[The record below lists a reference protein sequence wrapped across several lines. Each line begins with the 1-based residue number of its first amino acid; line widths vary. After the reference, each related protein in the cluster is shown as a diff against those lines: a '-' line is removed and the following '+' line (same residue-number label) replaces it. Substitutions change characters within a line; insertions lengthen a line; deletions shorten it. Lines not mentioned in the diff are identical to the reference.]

1 MFTSYFYL
9 FFSHCYVYNHAYIY
23 IATNGTDLD
32 QDGDDAIFLTSTQES
47 TERPSDADLS
57 ELLPDGNQDLSTG
70 VPQMDLPLTDC
81 ECEATLRRTT
91 DETFTRR
98 ESHICELG
106 FPDVPFD
113 DIQYPVST
121 DREADTVPEVSSLSD
136 DHSQTYLLKPCIN
149 DASLTNHPLSFSSS
163 ETLLKRLSSD
173 YGELPGTGDGL
184 SQTSLLKP
192 CINDASLIN
201 YPLTISSSDTFLKR
215 HTTDTQ
221 TETYLKRPFSGPSCE
236 GIDSQ
241 TVLKRRK
248 RKCRRFK
255 RRHQYG
261 KYKHDEKSVVN
272 LSSIDLST
280 EQKIV
285 LGLGPKFC
293 PTPKTINKP
302 TLLCDVA
309 EGCRKVR
316 LKEFFHGKETE
327 TEAPRF
333 YKPTGWTPPLG
344 RDVAVDA
351 YCASVINNTTHHAH
365 TGRVL
370 NNLDQPLRIALIQL
384 RQLVIDRV
392 IRISRA
398 DKGGAVV
405 VQSVD
410 SYVCEAHRQLG
421 NDMHYTILTSDPTV
435 KVAKK
440 SNAIVNKLCESD
452 HISEK
457 TKEWATLNPNLVRP
471 QQFYHLPKIH
481 KTLVNPPGRP
491 IVSGSGGPTEH
502 LSKLVASWLQDIV
515 CKLPSY
521 IKDSTHVLNIIED
534 WNRRLGPF
542 PEGTRLVAI
551 DVVGLYTNIPHEDI
565 EVSVTHFL
573 SEFPQLN
580 IPPANVIVDV
590 MNHILK
596 NNTFVFEGKIYKQI
610 HGTAMGTPM
619 APAIANLFMGWLEKR
634 LIEGSPFPID
644 IDLWRRFLDDIL
656 MLWMG
661 TEDDL
666 KTFMDYCNTFHPTI
680 KFTYSSSTLKLPHMD
695 VLLKIEDGF
704 ISTDLYTKPTD
715 AHAYLHRQS
724 CHPLHCV
731 MNIPYSQMLR
741 LRRLCSSEEVFEKR
755 ICDMTK
761 QFKARGYSHA
771 CIAKAADRARRQQR
785 AAALEY
791 QPKTNTTRVP
801 FVITHNP
808 MNPPLRHILRE
819 EHVTLHKSEV
829 MKAAMPEPPIVG
841 ERNCRSIRDIL
852 MPSILPRHTTSTVG
866 THKCSKGCVLC
877 REHFVEC
884 TSFAS
889 DQTGETFN
897 IRDSMNCK
905 SDGVI
910 YLLSCV
916 KCKYNQYVGETK
928 QTLTARVAG
937 HRSDINTRS
946 VRKCPHVVT
955 HFNAPGHSLQ
965 DMRIFPIEQMRSS
978 DSNSRKMREKF
989 WMSKLRTV
997 YPHGLNELS

>member
-1 MFTSYFYL
+1 M
-9 FFSHCYVYNHAYIY
+9 N
-23 IATNGTDLD
+23 
-32 QDGDDAIFLTSTQES
+32 
-47 TERPSDADLS
+47 
-57 ELLPDGNQDLSTG
+57 LST
-70 VPQMDLPLTDC
+70 
-81 ECEATLRRTT
+81 
-91 DETFTRR
+91 
-98 ESHICELG
+98 
-106 FPDVPFD
+106 
-113 DIQYPVST
+113 
-121 DREADTVPEVSSLSD
+121 
-136 DHSQTYLLKPCIN
+136 
-149 DASLTNHPLSFSSS
+149 
-163 ETLLKRLSSD
+163 
-173 YGELPGTGDGL
+173 
-184 SQTSLLKP
+184 
-192 CINDASLIN
+192 
-201 YPLTISSSDTFLKR
+201 
-215 HTTDTQ
+215 
-221 TETYLKRPFSGPSCE
+221 
-236 GIDSQ
+236 
-241 TVLKRRK
+241 
-248 RKCRRFK
+248 
-255 RRHQYG
+255 
-261 KYKHDEKSVVN
+261 
-272 LSSIDLST
+272 IDLSK
-280 EQKIV
+280 EQRVV

-302 TLLCDVA
+302 KLLSDVE

-344 RDVAVDA
+344 RNVAVDA
-351 YCASVINNTTHHAH
+351 YCASVINNTTHHVH
-365 TGRVL
+365 TGRVP
-370 NNLDQPLRIALIQL
+370 NNLDQPLRIALKQL

-392 IRISRA
+392 IRISEA

-405 VQSVD
+405 VQSVE
-410 SYVCEAHRQLG
+410 SYVSEAHRQLN
-421 NDMHYTILTSDPTV
+421 NDMHYKILASDPTV
-435 KVAKK
+435 KVAKQ
-440 SNAIVNKLCESD
+440 SNDIVCKLYESD

-457 TKEWATLNPNLVRP
+457 TKEWATLSPNLVRP

-515 CKLPSY
+515 CRLPSY
-521 IKDSTHVLNIIED
+521 IKDSTHVLNIIQD

-542 PEGTRLVAI
+542 PKGTRLVAI

-634 LIEGSPFPID
+634 LIDGSPFPIN
-644 IDLWRRFLDDIL
+644 IELWRRFLDDIL

-661 TEDDL
+661 TEEEL
-666 KTFMDYCNTFHPTI
+666 KVFMEYCNTFHPTI

-695 VLLKIEDGF
+695 VLLRIEDGF

-755 ICDMTK
+755 IFDMTK

-785 AAALEY
+785 AAALKY
-791 QPKTNTTRVP
+791 QPKSNNTRVP

-808 MNPPLRHILRE
+808 MNPPLRQILRE
-819 EHVTLHKSEV
+819 EQGTLHKSEV
-829 MKAAMPEPPIVG
+829 MQDAMPKIPIVG
-841 ERNCRSIRDIL
+841 ERNCRSIKDIL
-852 MPSILPRHTTSTVG
+852 MPSILPKFTLSTIG

-877 REHFVEC
+877 RDHFVEC
-884 TSFAS
+884 TSFTS
-889 DQTGETFN
+889 DQTGEMFN
-897 IRDSMNCK
+897 VRDSMNCK
-905 SDGVI
+905 SDGVV
-910 YLLSCV
+910 YLLFCV

-965 DMRIFPIEQMRSS
+965 DMRIFPIEQMRNS

-997 YPHGLNELS
+997 YPQGLNELS